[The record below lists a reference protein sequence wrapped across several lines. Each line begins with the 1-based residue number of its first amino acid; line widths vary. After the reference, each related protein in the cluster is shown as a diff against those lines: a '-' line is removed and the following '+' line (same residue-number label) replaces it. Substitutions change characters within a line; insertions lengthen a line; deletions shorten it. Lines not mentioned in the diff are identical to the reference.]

1 MWDGIDEL
9 ARSIDLFLYHSRG
22 YWASIMDCQAVY
34 LYLRIILNL
43 CLRTILICSKK
54 LRMKSQ
60 PNTQTFIATDMVGPF
75 RIQRLVVLCIILVLA
90 LAPSYL
96 GSLTRA
102 LMVDAYVQVSS
113 FVAATLLL
121 FYGAERLFNFDI
133 GSALKKS
140 RGFQV
145 PLAALLGA
153 TPGCGGADVVVA
165 AYSSG
170 NVGFGAVVATLT
182 ATMGDAAFLLIAI
195 RPEAAMVILPLSF
208 TVGIVAGWL
217 VDRFNKIDLTPDP
230 SKHCGIAP
238 VIGKVRWQDYGYV
251 LLAIPGLAIGVT
263 QLSGADIFAIYN
275 SYLVFTV
282 ALTGTFLGIF
292 IWATSPLKAMT
303 NLADHP
309 LTRMAEET
317 SFISIWV
324 IGAYLAYDYADAFA
338 GLDLEAA
345 FGSVGILLPLLGV
358 LVGFIPG
365 CGPQVLIATLYING
379 VVPFASL
386 IGNAISNDGD
396 ALFPAIALN
405 PRAAIVATGYSAI
418 PALVVGYGFYFVA
431 PNFMN

>member
-1 MWDGIDEL
+1 MN
-9 ARSIDLFLYHSRG
+9 S
-22 YWASIMDCQAVY
+22 
-34 LYLRIILNL
+34 NP
-43 CLRTILICSKK
+43 K
-54 LRMKSQ
+54 
-60 PNTQTFIATDMVGPF
+60 TQTFIATDMLGPF
-75 RIQRLVVLCIILVLA
+75 RSRRLFVLCVFLA
-90 LAPSYL
+90 LGLAPGYL
-96 GSLTRA
+96 GTLTRE
-102 LMVDAYVQVSS
+102 LMVDAYLQVSS

-133 GSALKKS
+133 GSALKKA
-140 RGFQV
+140 RGLQV

-153 TPGCGGADVVVA
+153 TPGCGGAVIVVA

-195 RPEAAMVILPLSF
+195 RPEAALVVLPLSF
-208 TVGIVAGWL
+208 TVGIVAGWI

-230 SKHCGIAP
+230 SKHCEIAP
-238 VIGKVRWQDYGYV
+238 VIGKVRWQDYGYA
-251 LLAIPGLAIGVT
+251 LIAAPGLIIGIT
-263 QLSGADIFAIYN
+263 QLSGANIFAIYN
-275 SYLVFTV
+275 PSLIFII

-324 IGAYLAYDYADAFA
+324 IGAYFAYDYADAFA

-345 FGSVGILLPLLGV
+345 FRSVGPLLPLLGV

-379 VVPFASL
+379 VVPFAAL

-405 PRAAIVATGYSAI
+405 PKAAIVATAYSAI
-418 PALVVGYGFYFVA
+418 PALVVGYGFYLLA
-431 PNFMN
+431 PEFMN

>member
-1 MWDGIDEL
+1 M
-9 ARSIDLFLYHSRG
+9 
-22 YWASIMDCQAVY
+22 
-34 LYLRIILNL
+34 
-43 CLRTILICSKK
+43 
-54 LRMKSQ
+54 
-60 PNTQTFIATDMVGPF
+60 NTNPKIQTFIATDMLGPF
-75 RIQRLVVLCIILVLA
+75 RSRRLFVLCVVLA
-90 LAPSYL
+90 LALAPGYL
-96 GSLTRA
+96 GTLTRE

-133 GSALKKS
+133 GSALKKA
-140 RGFQV
+140 RGLQV

-153 TPGCGGADVVVA
+153 TPGCGGAVIVVA

-195 RPEAAMVILPLSF
+195 RPEAALVVLPLSF
-208 TVGIVAGWL
+208 TVGIVAGWI

-230 SKHCGIAP
+230 SKHCEIAP
-238 VIGKVRWQDYGYV
+238 VIGKVRWQDYGYA
-251 LLAIPGLAIGVT
+251 LIAAPGLIIGIT
-263 QLSGADIFAIYN
+263 QLSGANIFAIYN
-275 SYLVFTV
+275 PSLIFII

-345 FGSVGILLPLLGV
+345 FRSVGPLLPLLGV

-365 CGPQVLIATLYING
+365 CDPQVLIATLYING
-379 VVPFASL
+379 VVPFAAL

-405 PRAAIVATGYSAI
+405 PKAAIVATAYSAI
-418 PALVVGYGFYFVA
+418 PALVVGYGFYLLA
-431 PNFMN
+431 PEFMN